1 MRKEY
6 ASELTK
12 DFLIKAG
19 VVAVDLENCRVF
31 GEQSEFIPVIN
42 KQDYLMISLYDLDEN
57 GNRIKIP
64 IKRKFKGCKKPTN
77 TYIYKNRIVS
87 LNRLLWAWK
96 YGSVPAG
103 YVIDH
108 INNKHTELEDYKLDN
123 LQCITPAE
131 NLSKERPESTTMC
144 RPAYGVSKE
153 VYEQRL
159 EYYLAEYEKAKKEH
173 NAKAAHRLR
182 SNIAAQ
188 KARIRYILK
197 YGELN

>member
-19 VVAVDLENCRVF
+19 VVTVDLENCRVF
-31 GEQSEFIPVIN
+31 GEQSEFIPFIN

-64 IKRKFKGCKKPTN
+64 IKRKFKGCKKLTN
-77 TYIYKNRIVS
+77 TYIYKNRVIS

-96 YGSVPAG
+96 YGSVPTG

-108 INNKHTELEDYKLDN
+108 INNKHAELEDYKLNN
-123 LQCITPAE
+123 LQCITPAQ
-131 NLSKERPESTTMC
+131 NIAKERPESTTIC
-144 RPAYGVSKE
+144 RPAYGISKE

-173 NAKAAHRLR
+173 NAEAAHRLR

-197 YGELN
+197 YGIVK